1 LTNALHAVEAGE
13 APVTRTTETEKK
25 EAAAE
30 GKSDI
35 APIAAAATTAQK
47 EAVPAPGFN
56 HIQTNP
62 TA

>member
-1 LTNALHAVEAGE
+1 VEAGE
-13 APVTRTTETEKK
+13 APVTGTTETEKK
-25 EAAAE
+25 EAEAE

-56 HIQTNP
+56 NIQTNP